1 MAVRV
6 RLIVSIIA
14 EDVYVGALES
24 ATPSATQSPANSL
37 AMTGKK
43 LLYLPQDPK
52 IETIGFLANDIKLV
66 FQRMY
71 RE

>member
-1 MAVRV
+1 MVVRV
-6 RLIVSIIA
+6 RLIVSVIA
-14 EDVYVGALES
+14 EDVYVRALES
-24 ATPSATQSPANSL
+24 ATPSATQWPATFPAAN
-37 AMTGKK
+37 GKK

-52 IETIGFLANDIKLV
+52 SETIGFIANDIKLV